1 MFKTISTAFGP
12 IADVIGR
19 LSKTQKIIFASL
31 ILTAIAGVT
40 AVPLTKADNVVFNGP
55 RDCNDNSILYC
66 GAMNVGELQQKY
78 NASPNAQTVYQFY
91 GIDSADMGRLQNTA
105 KAGKVYKNGNVVVN
119 GQVVATNSVSAGW
132 NVFPGTTPVTFN
144 GVTFHD
150 SPNSASFL
158 SDSIDAYVVMDNG
171 VFAFAILSSCGNP
184 VGGKAGT
191 HEYKLDKTVK
201 KAGGAWVKTT
211 PVNYGEVYEYKVEVV
226 NTGTGHVRW
235 VSTKDVLPADQKV
248 VPGSLTLNGA
258 YLPESHLFEGNGS
271 FINRLAPGNKLT
283 YIFKATTAQATQ
295 PDPCTNKQ
303 SVNVANAS
311 ALLMPN
317 LTSNA
322 SVTLECK
329 EKPVE
334 NPDYTILKQVQ
345 TIGSDKW
352 VEDVTVPSGTEVRYR
367 VVITSTGKAPATNV
381 IASDKLPTGVTYKA
395 GTLKKD
401 NNNVNE
407 ADAGKFFGSGL
418 NIGTLAPSA
427 TATFTFNAIAG
438 TTDQAKCV
446 AGQANNIASIT
457 ADKLPKKEDNAL
469 VNVTCKPAEKISCDM
484 LTATSLGNRKFQ
496 YKVTYT
502 ATQGATFQTASYNF
516 GDNSNAL
523 VTDKTTVEHTYAK
536 DGIFTT
542 TVELTF
548 LVNGKQQKVTSDNCK
563 VTVQASTPPAMCTI
577 PGKQHLP
584 ANSPECAQD
593 VVVPTVIPNTG
604 AGSLIAL
611 FVGSSIIST
620 FAYRFWIS
628 KNQV

>member
-1 MFKTISTAFGP
+1 MFKSLSTAFGP

-19 LSKTQKIIFASL
+19 LSKMQKILFASV

-66 GAMNVGELQQKY
+66 GAMSVGELQQKY
-78 NASPNAQTVYQFY
+78 NASGNAQQVYHYY

-119 GQVVATNSVSAGW
+119 GQVVATDSFSAGW
-132 NVFPGTTPVTFN
+132 QPQPTSAQATYN
-144 GVTFHD
+144 GVTFY
-150 SPNSASFL
+150 NTANAGVFL

-191 HEYKLDKTVK
+191 HEYKLDKTVR

-211 PVNYGEVYEYKVEVV
+211 PVNYGEVYEYKVEVT

-235 VSTKDVLPADQKV
+235 ISTKDVLPADQKV

-258 YLPESHLFEGNGS
+258 YLPESHLFVEGS

-283 YIFKATTAQATQ
+283 YIFKATTAQATE
-295 PDPCTNKQ
+295 PVPCTNKQ
-303 SVNVANAS
+303 SVNVANTT
-311 ALLMPN
+311 ALMLPAQ
-317 LTSNA
+317 TSNA

-329 EKPVE
+329 PTPE

-352 VEDVTVPSGTEVRYR
+352 SEDVTVPSGTEVRYK
-367 VVITSTGKAPATNV
+367 VVITSTGNAPATNV
-381 IASDKLPTGVTYKA
+381 IASDKLPTGVTYKKD
-395 GTLKKD
+395 TLMRD
-401 NNNVNE
+401 NVAVAY
-407 ADAGKFFGSGL
+407 ADKFFAAGQ
-418 NIGTLAPSA
+418 NIGTLAPN
-427 TATFTFNAIAG
+427 TTTTFTFNAIAG
-438 TTDQAKCV
+438 TTDQAKCT
-446 AGQANNIASIT
+446 AAKMTNIASIT
-457 ADKLPKKEDNAL
+457 ADKLPKKEDDAN
-469 VNVTCKPAEKISCDM
+469 VSVTCKPAEKISCDM

-496 YKVTYT
+496 YTVKYT

-523 VTDKTTVEHTYAK
+523 VTDKTTVEHTYAT
-536 DGIFTT
+536 DGTYTT
-542 TVELTF
+542 AVELTF
-548 LVNGKQQKVTSDNCK
+548 LVNGKQEKVTSDNCK
-563 VTVQASTPPAMCTI
+563 VNVQASTPPAMCVI

-584 ANSPECAQD
+584 ANSPECANN
-593 VVVPTVIPNTG
+593 VVVPSTIPNTG

>member
-1 MFKTISTAFGP
+1 MFKTISIALGP
-12 IADVIGR
+12 IADVIAR
-19 LSKTQKIIFASL
+19 LSKTQKILFASL
-31 ILTAIAGVT
+31 ILTAIAGVS

-55 RDCNDNSILYC
+55 RDCNNNSILYC
-66 GAMNVGELQQKY
+66 GAMSVGELQQKY
-78 NASPNAQTVYQFY
+78 NASPNAQQVYHYY
-91 GIDSADMGRLQNTA
+91 GIDSADMARLQNTA

-119 GQVVATNSVSAGW
+119 GQVVATNSFSAGW
-132 NVFPGTTPVTFN
+132 QPQPTSTQATYN
-144 GVTFHD
+144 GVTFY
-150 SPNSASFL
+150 NTASQGVFL
-158 SDSIDAYVVMDNG
+158 SDSIDAFVVMDNG

-191 HEYKLDKTVK
+191 HEYKLDKTVR
-201 KAGGAWVKTT
+201 KAGGAWVKTA
-211 PVNYGEVYEYKVEVV
+211 PVHYGEVYEYKVEVT

-235 VSTKDVLPADQKV
+235 VRTKDVLPADQKV

-258 YLPESHLFEGNGS
+258 YLPESHLFVEGS

-283 YIFKATTAQATQ
+283 YIFKATTAQPTQ
-295 PDPCTNKQ
+295 PEPCTNKE
-303 SVNVANAS
+303 SINVANTT
-311 ALLMPN
+311 ALMLPPQ
-317 LTSNA
+317 TSNA
-322 SVTLECK
+322 SVTLTCK
-329 EKPVE
+329 EPPKPE

-345 TIGSDKW
+345 TIGSNNW
-352 VEDVTVPSGTEVRYR
+352 SEDVTVPSGTDVRYK
-367 VVITSTGKAPATNV
+367 VVVSSTGKAPATNV
-381 IASDKLPTGVTYKA
+381 VAKDQLPAGVTYKA

-407 ADAGKFFGSGL
+407 ADANKFFGSGL
-418 NIGTLAPSA
+418 NIGTLQPN
-427 TATFTFNAIAG
+427 TTVTFTFEATAG
-438 TTDQAKCV
+438 TADQAKCKEGKMTNV
-446 AGQANNIASIT
+446 ASIT
-457 ADKLPKKEDNAL
+457 GDKLPPKNDDAN
-469 VNVTCKPAEKISCDM
+469 VTVTCKPAEKISCDM

-496 YKVTYT
+496 YTVKYT

-516 GDNSNAL
+516 GDNSNNL

-536 DGIFTT
+536 DGIFTA

-563 VTVQASTPPAMCTI
+563 VNVQASTPPSMCPI

-584 ANSPECAQD
+584 ANSPECAND
-593 VVVPTVIPNTG
+593 VVVPTSIPNTG

-628 KNQV
+628 RNQS